1 MVPDVDGGLLA
12 ASTTEI
18 VLILTVVGIFAVAW
32 LASMI
37 LVAIDA
43 MPMGRKIGWFAA
55 LTLLAPVAI
64 PYYLYK
70 RIRRFRQQGREGVD
84 AESAVGA

>member
-1 MVPDVDGGLLA
+1 MRVVDAGLLA

-70 RIRRFRQQGREGVD
+70 RIRRMRQQAREGVD